1 MAGVIVNFLTSDVTG
16 LPGSIGMMAAPGVNR
31 DLDRDLDALR
41 EKHKASL
48 LITLVGDHEIEFL
61 RLTDLR
67 ERAAARG
74 IEALRFPIIDGSV
87 PASMEAF
94 IDLVRRILAE
104 AEQGRTI
111 IVHCWAG
118 LGRTGLLAACCLVA
132 RGFDP
137 GEAIVAVRRCR
148 PRTIEYTE
156 QEEFVFAFADEWAAR
171 RRSP

>member
-1 MAGVIVNFLTSDVTG
+1 VIVNFLTSEVTG
-16 LPGSIGMMAAPGVNR
+16 LPGSIGMTAAPGVNR

-41 EKHKASL
+41 DKHRASM

-61 RLTDLR
+61 RLADLR

-74 IEALRFPIIDGSV
+74 IEALRFPIVDQSV
-87 PASMEAF
+87 PSSMDDF

-104 AEQGRTI
+104 VEQGRVI

-132 RGFDP
+132 RGLAP
-137 GEAIVAVRRCR
+137 GKAIAAVRRCR
-148 PRTIEYTE
+148 ARTIESTE
-156 QEEFVFAFADEWAAR
+156 QEEFVFWFAAEWALR
-171 RRSP
+171 